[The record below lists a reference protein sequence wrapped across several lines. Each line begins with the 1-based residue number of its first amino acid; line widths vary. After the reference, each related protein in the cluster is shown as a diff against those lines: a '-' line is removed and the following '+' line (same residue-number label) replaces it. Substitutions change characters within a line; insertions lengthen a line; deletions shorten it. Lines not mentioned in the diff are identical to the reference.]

1 LLYLALATVFVILSA
16 APKEIRFPL
25 PCLFTPATFDTEVA
39 FPAAE
44 FRMALAL
51 AMPRLVFS
59 LGFGTTT
66 AEVPC
71 EDGAPLD
78 FTVAV
83 VT

>member
-1 LLYLALATVFVILSA
+1 
-16 APKEIRFPL
+16 
-25 PCLFTPATFDTEVA
+25 
-39 FPAAE
+39 
-44 FRMALAL
+44 MALAL

-83 VT
+83 VACDVKGEGCWTMGTASSEVFAVSSSLDDSSVSSSSSSLTGS